1 MSEDIDIGISRE
13 YLGFVGNL
21 SKTQI
26 SDKLR
31 RAACSFVRERLQ
43 FDLKEQ
49 MLKDGIDAEQFNVRV
64 NITPVTTTDPEVIWV
79 EYQSVAA
86 GVAYIPTIVKI
97 EVSGRSM
104 EEPTAEVA
112 IESLI
117 DKAVPQAKFRE
128 PKFSVRAVL
137 AKRTFLE
144 KIFLLH
150 EEFAKDAAQ
159 IRVDRMSRHLYDV
172 HRIMQT
178 PIAEE
183 ALSDNDL
190 YNTVI
195 EHRRTFIGLKGFDYN
210 TLAKPTLKIIRPE
223 SVYAAWKKDY
233 ETMQQE
239 MIYGESVPFDQI
251 ISDLK
256 LLNARI
262 NNSFR

>member
-1 MSEDIDIGISRE
+1 
-13 YLGFVGNL
+13 
-21 SKTQI
+21 
-26 SDKLR
+26 
-31 RAACSFVRERLQ
+31 VREHLQ

-49 MLKDGIDAEQFNVRV
+49 MLKDGIDTEQFNVRV
-64 NITPVTTTDPEVIWV
+64 NITPVTTIALEVIWV
-79 EYQSVAA
+79 EYRPATETI
-86 GVAYIPTIVKI
+86 AYIPPVVKI

-104 EEPTAEVA
+104 AEPIAEVA

-117 DKAVPQAKFRE
+117 DKAVPQAKFHE
-128 PKFSVRAVL
+128 PKFNVRAVL

-150 EEFAKDAAQ
+150 EEFAKDAGQ

-172 HRIMQT
+172 NRIMQT

-195 EHRRTFIGLKGFDYN
+195 EHRRTFIGLKGFGYN
-210 TLAKPTLKIIRPE
+210 TLAKPTLKIIPPE

-239 MIYGESVPFDQI
+239 MIYVESVPFDQI

-256 LLNARI
+256 MLNDKI